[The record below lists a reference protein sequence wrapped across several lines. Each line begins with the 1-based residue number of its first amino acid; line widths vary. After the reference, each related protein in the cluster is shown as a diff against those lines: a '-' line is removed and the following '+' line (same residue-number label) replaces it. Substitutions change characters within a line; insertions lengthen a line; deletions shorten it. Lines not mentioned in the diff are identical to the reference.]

1 MSFTLPGL
9 IFNIV
14 GVLAVLRSE
23 WLQKQAAE
31 NHKNFSTAALTQ
43 GGLGSHGE
51 NQMLVSKPEDDADA
65 AFSLWMLGGL
75 SLLFGFGLQVAGL
88 FS

>member
-14 GVLAVLRSE
+14 GVLAILRSE

-31 NHKNFSTAALTQ
+31 YHKGFSAAALTH
-43 GGLGSHGE
+43 GGRGLGSHGE
-51 NQMLVSKPEDDADA
+51 SVSEPEDDADA